1 MKNAEKAEKAG
12 KAKKNVKLRQE
23 NASIVNYY
31 YDYSL
36 KEIHKFRKHFRNF
49 EIVDAQHVPVRYPN
63 KFNGA
68 TGREGDNIVFEYL
81 PYIVFISLE

>member
-1 MKNAEKAEKAG
+1 MRQLLIITTTILS
-12 KAKKNVKLRQE
+12 KK
-23 NASIVNYY
+23 SINFE
-31 YDYSL
+31 S
-36 KEIHKFRKHFRNF
+36 IF

-63 KFNGA
+63 KFSGA